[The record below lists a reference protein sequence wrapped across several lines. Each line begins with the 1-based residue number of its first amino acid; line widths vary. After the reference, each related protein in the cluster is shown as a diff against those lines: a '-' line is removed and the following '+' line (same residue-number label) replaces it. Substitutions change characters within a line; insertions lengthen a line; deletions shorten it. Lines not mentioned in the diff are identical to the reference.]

1 MSRRETVRHEFVET
15 IPDHLQ
21 EGVIYISIPYAT
33 ALHRCLCGC
42 GSEIVTPLSPTDWE
56 LTFNGK
62 AISLSP
68 SIGNWSYECQSH
80 YWIRRNRVH
89 WSHRMST
96 RQIERVR
103 EKDRLEKEGISGG
116 EFDDTD
122 EPMVEA
128 DPLAAE
134 VADRGGPLGRV
145 LRRLFSRR

>member
-56 LTFNGK
+56 LSFNGQT
-62 AISLSP
+62 ISLSP

-89 WSHRMST
+89 WSRRMSA

-103 EKDRLEKEGISGG
+103 RQDRVEKEGIGNRQPD
-116 EFDDTD
+116 EALPDADDLPMTED
-122 EPMVEA
+122 EEA
-128 DPLAAE
+128 PGAL
-134 VADRGGPLGRV
+134 RRV
-145 LRRLFSRR
+145 LARLLRR

>member
-21 EGVIYISIPYAT
+21 EGVIYVSIPYAT

-56 LTFNGK
+56 LTFNGQT
-62 AISLSP
+62 ISLSP

-89 WSHRMST
+89 WSRRMSQ

-103 EKDRLEKEGISGG
+103 ERDRFEKEGLGTRRL
-116 EFDDTD
+116 DDASPD
-122 EPMVEA
+122 DA
-128 DPLAAE
+128 DYLP
-134 VADRGGPLGRV
+134 GRV
-145 LRRLFSRR
+145 QSEKPGALRRALRHLLRR